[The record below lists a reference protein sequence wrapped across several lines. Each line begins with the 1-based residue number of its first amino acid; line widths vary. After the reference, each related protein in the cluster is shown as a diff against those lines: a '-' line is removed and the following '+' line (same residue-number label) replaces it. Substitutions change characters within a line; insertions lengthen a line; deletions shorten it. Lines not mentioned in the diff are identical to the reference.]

1 VKKIITFS
9 DDIWK
14 VIMQYKKDFKFN
26 DDAEA
31 IRDLIR
37 NDLISKG
44 YLKIKAASDHEVK
57 NEQKNNK

>member
-1 VKKIITFS
+1 
-9 DDIWK
+9 
-14 VIMQYKKDFKFN
+14 MQYKKDFKFN